1 MKGKNLTGVT
11 QEDRELKIQCP
22 QCNGISAKD
31 KRHICLLCNC
41 TGQIN
46 PEISAEEI
54 RREINNFVEK
64 RFVFQKKFPYSLTK
78 ECEKNYDKIKN
89 QKFIPSSA
97 VQEIIENN
105 ISKLK
110 QHIDM
115 HKDDYDNGL
124 KEFLEDK
131 DKQIEG
137 LTRQLLQSRK
147 EINEMKQE
155 KKKLLDEVEKIID
168 KWIKKPCSHVYDFV
182 SAKCHVCLED
192 LKQQLKRLG

>member
-1 MKGKNLTGVT
+1 MKGKNLTRVT

-97 VQEIIENN
+97 VQEIVENAV
-105 ISKLK
+105 KE
-110 QHIDM
+110 
-115 HKDDYDNGL
+115 KDN
-124 KEFLEDK
+124 E
-131 DKQIEG
+131 IEG
-137 LTRQLLQSRK
+137 LTKQLLQSRK
-147 EINEMKQE
+147 EINELKG
-155 KKKLLDEVEKIID
+155 KI
-168 KWIKKPCSHVYDFV
+168 KNM
-182 SAKCHVCLED
+182 
-192 LKQQLKRLG
+192 